1 MLYIF
6 LNVKIYFLKVKDDI
20 NNKKVYKRAIPSTC
34 VLHLEQ
40 KVISSFSQ
48 AFSLSR
54 GVPSKAYLSSM
65 LSQPCLHTM
74 NCVSWAEHV
83 VSKKKVRKSKSK
95 SNKKKG
101 KLSLLRISLVLSI
114 LYTLVTTAH
123 PVMNNII

>member
-20 NNKKVYKRAIPSTC
+20 NNKNVYKTAIPSTC

-95 SNKKKG
+95 KQQKEG
-101 KLSLLRISLVLSI
+101 ETLSTIFLVLSI

>member
-6 LNVKIYFLKVKDDI
+6 LNVKIYFFKVKHDI
-20 NNKKVYKRAIPSTC
+20 NNKKVYKTAIPSTC

-95 SNKKKG
+95 KQQKEG
-101 KLSLLRISLVLSI
+101 ETLSTIFLVLSI